1 MRYFFMAD
9 ETNTHKI
16 QNLFESCP
24 HFVRSSFE
32 YKNFDSS
39 TGVSYP
45 RFIIQTVNRIRKID
59 SDLETETRTFEKTCL
74 VEERQQL
81 VDILSKEDQTQL
93 DIALATWEDAEQE
106 YWVNQLGK
114 IAALEILTNGKASL
128 ETVTKMAQLPE
139 ELYITATQI
148 CVKLANAVKAATVN
162 AEQSIGVFN
171 EENDTTDTPG
181 PRKLIL
187 KKVK

>member
-1 MRYFFMAD
+1 
-9 ETNTHKI
+9 
-16 QNLFESCP
+16 
-24 HFVRSSFE
+24 
-32 YKNFDSS
+32 
-39 TGVSYP
+39 
-45 RFIIQTVNRIRKID
+45 
-59 SDLETETRTFEKTCL
+59 
-74 VEERQQL
+74 
-81 VDILSKEDQTQL
+81 
-93 DIALATWEDAEQE
+93 
-106 YWVNQLGK
+106 
-114 IAALEILTNGKASL
+114 
-128 ETVTKMAQLPE
+128 MAQLPE

>member
-1 MRYFFMAD
+1 MAD

-16 QNLFESCP
+16 QNLFEACP
-24 HFVRSSFE
+24 HYVRSSFE
-32 YKNFDSS
+32 LKNFDSS

-59 SDLETETRTFEKTCL
+59 SDLATETRTFEKTCL
-74 VEERQQL
+74 VEERKKL
-81 VDILSKEDQTQL
+81 EEILSKEDETKL

-114 IAALEILTNGKASL
+114 IAALEILTNGKPSL

-148 CVKLANAVKAATVN
+148 CVKLANAVKAATVS
-162 AEQSIGVFN
+162 AEQSIGIFN
-171 EENDTTDTPG
+171 EENESANTSG
-181 PRKLIL
+181 PRKLVL